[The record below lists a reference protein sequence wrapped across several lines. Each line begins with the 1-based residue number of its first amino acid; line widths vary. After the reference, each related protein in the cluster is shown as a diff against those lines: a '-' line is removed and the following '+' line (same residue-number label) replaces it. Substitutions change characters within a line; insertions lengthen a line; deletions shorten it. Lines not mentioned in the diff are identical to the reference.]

1 MILSNKTREG
11 AQNWRFVA
19 LRPFRHNMEVVEN
32 PFLSVGHDPLGACDL
47 EPSGGLS
54 SPGNK
59 YCFTPPNNN
68 YVNFR
73 KIFH

>member
-32 PFLSVGHDPLGACDL
+32 PFLSVGHDPLEGLRSGTQWGAEL
-47 EPSGGLS
+47 SG
-54 SPGNK
+54 K
-59 YCFTPPNNN
+59 
-68 YVNFR
+68 
-73 KIFH
+73 